1 MANVMKLRCNESVRI
16 EQARIVALY
25 AQLGQ
30 QAAERLMASA
40 IEDLAMHMVAI
51 DAAVQKNELDAF
63 DEAVT
68 ALIPLA
74 RQVGMTKLEQVTRDL
89 RDCMRRKDMVATRAV
104 LSRLMRIGD
113 RSLSEVWDL
122 EDMSI

>member
-1 MANVMKLRCNESVRI
+1 MANVTKLRCNETVRI

-51 DAAVQKNELDAF
+51 DAAVQKNQLGAF
-63 DEAVT
+63 DDAVT
-68 ALIPLA
+68 SLIPLA

-89 RDCMRRKDMVATRAV
+89 RDCMRAQDLVASRAV
-104 LSRLMRIGD
+104 LARLMRIGD